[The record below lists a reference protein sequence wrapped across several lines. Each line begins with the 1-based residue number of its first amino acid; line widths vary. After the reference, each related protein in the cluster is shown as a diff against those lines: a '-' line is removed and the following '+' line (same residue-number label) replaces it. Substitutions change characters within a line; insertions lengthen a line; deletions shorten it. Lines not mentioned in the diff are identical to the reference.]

1 MIQYLE
7 STFRP
12 IMRLS
17 IFLSFLFLSNQLG
30 ATTWQVGPVRTYTYC
45 SQVAPLVQ
53 DGDTVAIDFAVYV
66 NDPQVEWTA
75 NNLYIVGVGGRPRLE
90 AGSIIA
96 NDVSNGKG
104 IFVTSGA
111 GITIENIEFALA
123 QVPDHN
129 GAGIRQQ
136 GPDLRVRYCRFEGNE
151 MGILAGNIT
160 NCSTIIEHS
169 EFVNGGSAL
178 NPGYQHNVYIN
189 HIDTLVFRYNYSHD
203 AIAEGH
209 ELKSRA
215 NYNFIEYN
223 RIANE
228 STVDSR
234 TIDLPNGGTSVIVGN
249 ILEQGPNSANSNLL
263 GYGLEGLSNPVPHA
277 LYLAHNTFVNKKAT
291 GSFIQL
297 ANGTDSLYLYNNILA
312 GAHTGGYVLGTPNV
326 LDSAGNL
333 LADLVAD
340 VGFTDPALYHYQLQA
355 ASIARDR
362 GGILNKAVRG
372 HSLDP
377 SFEYVDQCEYAV
389 RPFDGLPDAGAFEYD
404 SPVGIDQP
412 VPRSFLAYPNP
423 CTERLYIR
431 QAPGESYEVLDA
443 NGRCLL
449 TGNGNQLDTRA
460 LLPGC
465 YILKTGNKQSRF
477 IRE

>member
-1 MIQYLE
+1 MYLE
-7 STFRP
+7 YPNQT
-12 IMRLS
+12 IMDYRLLVAF
-17 IFLSFLFLSNQLG
+17 ILMANQIT
-30 ATTWQVGPVRTYTYC
+30 ATTWQVGPTRSYLYC

-66 NDPQVEWTA
+66 NDPQVEWTV

-96 NDVSNGKG
+96 SDVSNGKG

-136 GPDLRVRYCRFEGNE
+136 GPDLQVINCRFDGNE
-151 MGILAGNIT
+151 MGILAGNIS
-160 NCSTIIEHS
+160 NCTTIIEYT
-169 EFVNGGSAL
+169 EFLNGGSAL

-228 STVDSR
+228 TSVDSR

-249 ILEQGPNSANSNLL
+249 IVEQGPNSANSNLL
-263 GYGLEGLSNPVPHA
+263 GYGLEGLTNPAPHA
-277 LYLAHNTFVNKKAT
+277 LYVAHNTFVNKKPT

-297 ANGTDSLYLYNNILA
+297 ANGTDSLYLCNNILA
-312 GAHTGGYVLGTPNV
+312 GAHTGGYVLGTPSV
-326 LDSAGNL
+326 LDSAGNQ

-340 VGFTDPALYHYQLQA
+340 ISFIDPVLYNYHLQA
-355 ASIARDR
+355 GSVARDR
-362 GGILNKAVRG
+362 GALLNKSILG

-377 SFEYVDQCEYAV
+377 SFEYVDQCEYSL
-389 RPFDGLPDAGAFEYD
+389 RPFDGIPDAGAFEFE
-404 SPVGIDQP
+404 SPVNIGLFP
-412 VPRSFLAYPNP
+412 VSYSPVFPNP
-423 CTERLYIR
+423 CTDRLFI
-431 QAPGESYEVLDA
+431 QQTSWDAYEVLDA

-449 TGNGNQLDTRA
+449 SGNGSEVPTNRIS
-460 LLPGC
+460 PGW
-465 YILKTGNKQSRF
+465 YILKTKRGQSRF
-477 IRE
+477 IRD

>member
-1 MIQYLE
+1 MYLE
-7 STFRP
+7 YPNQT
-12 IMRLS
+12 IMDYRLLVAF
-17 IFLSFLFLSNQLG
+17 ILMANQIT
-30 ATTWQVGPVRTYTYC
+30 ATTWQVGPTRSYLYC

-136 GPDLRVRYCRFEGNE
+136 GPDLQVINCRFDGNE
-151 MGILAGNIT
+151 MGILAGNIS
-160 NCSTIIEHS
+160 NCTTIIEYT
-169 EFVNGGSAL
+169 EFLNGGSAL

-228 STVDSR
+228 TSVDSR

-249 ILEQGPNSANSNLL
+249 IVEQGPNSANSNLL
-263 GYGLEGLSNPVPHA
+263 GYGLEGLTNPAPHA
-277 LYLAHNTFVNKKAT
+277 LYVAHNTFVNKKPT

-297 ANGTDSLYLYNNILA
+297 ANGTDSLYLCNNILA
-312 GAHTGGYVLGTPNV
+312 GAHTGGYLLGTPDV
-326 LDSAGNL
+326 LDSTGNM
-333 LADLVAD
+333 LADLV
-340 VGFTDPALYHYQLQA
+340 TDPGFVDPVVYDYHLQA
-355 ASIARDR
+355 GSSARDHSSP
-362 GGILNKAVRG
+362 LNKVVLG
-372 HSLDP
+372 HSLDATL
-377 SFEYVDQCEYAV
+377 EYVDQCDHSI
-389 RPFDGLPDAGAFEYD
+389 RPSDGIPDAGAFEYN
-404 SPVGIDQP
+404 SPVSIAGP
-412 VPRSFLAYPNP
+412 AVHHPYPFPNP
-423 CTERLYIR
+423 CTDRLILQ
-431 QAPGESYEVLDA
+431 QAPSEEYEVLDA
-443 NGRCLL
+443 SGRCLL
-449 TGNGNQLDTRA
+449 SGNGNEVPTNRLS
-460 LLPGC
+460 PGW
-465 YILKTGNKQSRF
+465 YILKTKSGQSRF

>member
-1 MIQYLE
+1 MIEYLE

-17 IFLSFLFLSNQLG
+17 IFLSLFMLSCHVD
-30 ATTWQVGPVRTYTYC
+30 ATTWQVGPVRTYTFC

-53 DGDTVAIDFAVYV
+53 DGDTVAIDSAVYV

-75 NNLYIVGVGGRPRLE
+75 NNLYIVGIGGRPRLE

-104 IFVTSGA
+104 IFITSGA
-111 GITIENIEFALA
+111 GITIENVEFALA

-136 GPDLRVRYCRFEGNE
+136 GPDWQVRYCRFDGNE
-151 MGILAGNIT
+151 MGILAGNIS
-160 NCSTIIEHS
+160 NCTTLIEHC
-169 EFVNGGSAL
+169 EFVNGGSPL

-215 NYNFIEYN
+215 NFNFIEYN

-228 STVDSR
+228 TSIDSR
-234 TIDLPNGGTSVIVGN
+234 TIDLPNGGTGVIVGN
-249 ILEQGPNSANSNLL
+249 VIEQGPNSANSNLL
-263 GYGLEGLSNPVPHA
+263 GYGLEGLTNPAPNA
-277 LYLAHNTFVNKKAT
+277 LYITHNTFVNKKTT

-297 ANGTDSLYLYNNILA
+297 ANGTDSLYLWNNILA
-312 GAHTGGYVLGTPNV
+312 GAHTGGYLIGTPDV

-333 LADLVAD
+333 LFDLV
-340 VGFTDPALYHYQLQA
+340 TDPGFADPSAYDYHLQA
-355 ASIARDR
+355 GSSARDHSSP
-362 GGILNKAVRG
+362 LNKAVLG
-372 HSLDP
+372 HSLDATL
-377 SFEYVDQCEYAV
+377 EYVDQCDHSI
-389 RPFDGLPDAGAFEYD
+389 RPSDGIPDAGAFEYN
-404 SPVGIDQP
+404 SPVSIAGHVMQQLCP
-412 VPRSFLAYPNP
+412 FPNP
-423 CTERLYIR
+423 CTDRLNL
-431 QAPGESYEVLDA
+431 QLAPSEEFEVLDA
-443 NGRCLL
+443 SGRCLL
-449 TGNGNQLDTRA
+449 SGNGNEVPTNRLS
-460 LLPGC
+460 PGW
-465 YILKTGNKQSRF
+465 YILKTKSGQSRF